1 MYNIFIK
8 QGENMDK
15 VDIQRIDSY
24 KDSRF
29 DQEALDQHGCFI
41 VNGKYPYQFKIIYKD
56 SALVDG
62 DRKYIKEV
70 IDEFRFFSEHIS
82 KFYASDGRLIGSF
95 EPVSIFKLAI
105 DKIQPSQFYVDEE
118 KINAIKSFVKSPEDI
133 IIPIAKYDNLFIS
146 LDGHTRLKLG
156 DELGSEFVYAYL
168 SEDFEGTDYFVK
180 ECQKRSVFS
189 PKDLIILTHEDFDN
203 KWNKFCD
210 DYFNN
215 L

>member
-1 MYNIFIK
+1 
-8 QGENMDK
+8 MDK

-24 KDSRF
+24 RDSRF

-41 VNGKYPYQFKIIYKD
+41 VNGKYPYQVKIISKD
-56 SALVDG
+56 SALVEGDG
-62 DRKYIKEV
+62 KYIKEV

-82 KFYASDGRLIGSF
+82 KFYARDGRLIESF
-95 EPVSIFKLAI
+95 EPLSIFRVAL

-118 KINAIKSFVKSPEDI
+118 KLNAITSFVKTPEDI
-133 IIPIAKYDNLFIS
+133 IIPIAKLDNIFIS

-156 DELGSEFVYAYL
+156 SMLGFESIYAYIL
-168 SEDFEGTDYFVK
+168 EDFEVIDYFVK

-189 PKDLIILTHEDFDN
+189 PKDMKILTHEVFDN

-215 L
+215 LK

>member
-1 MYNIFIK
+1 
-8 QGENMDK
+8 MDK

-24 KDSRF
+24 RDSRF

-41 VNGKYPYQFKIIYKD
+41 VNGKYPYQVKIISKD
-56 SALVDG
+56 SALVEGDG
-62 DRKYIKEV
+62 KYIKEV

-82 KFYASDGRLIGSF
+82 KFYARDGRLIESF
-95 EPVSIFKLAI
+95 EPLSIFRVAL

-118 KINAIKSFVKSPEDI
+118 KLNAITSFVKTPEDI
-133 IIPIAKYDNLFIS
+133 IIPIAKLDNIFIS

-156 DELGSEFVYAYL
+156 SMLGFESIYAYIL
-168 SEDFEGTDYFVK
+168 EDFEVIDYFVK

-189 PKDLIILTHEDFDN
+189 PKDMEILTHEVFDN

-215 L
+215 LK

>member
-1 MYNIFIK
+1 
-8 QGENMDK
+8 MDK

-29 DQEALDQHGCFI
+29 DQEVLDQHGCFI
-41 VNGKYPYQFKIIYKD
+41 VNGKYPYQVKIISKD
-56 SALVDG
+56 SAIIEG
-62 DRKYIKEV
+62 DMKYIKEV
-70 IDEFRFFSEHIS
+70 IDGFRFFSEHIS
-82 KFYASDGRLIGSF
+82 KFYARDGRLIESF
-95 EPVSIFKLAI
+95 EEVSIFKLAI

-118 KINAIKSFVKSPEDI
+118 KLEAIKSFIKTPEDI
-133 IIPIAKYDNLFIS
+133 IIPIARYNNLFIS

-156 DELGSEFVYAYL
+156 TKLGFESVYAYIA
-168 SEDFEGTDYFVK
+168 EDFEGTDYFVN
-180 ECQKRSVFS
+180 ECHKRSVFS

>member
-1 MYNIFIK
+1 
-8 QGENMDK
+8 MDK
-15 VDIQRIDSY
+15 VDIKRIDSY

-29 DQEALDQHGCFI
+29 NQEILDQHGCFI
-41 VNGKYPYQFKIIYKD
+41 VNGKYPYQVKIISKD

-82 KFYASDGRLIGSF
+82 KFCARDGRLIESF
-95 EPVSIFKLAI
+95 EPVSIFELAI
-105 DKIQPSQFYVDEE
+105 DQIQPSQFYVDEE
-118 KINAIKSFVKSPEDI
+118 KLNAIKSFVKSPTDI
-133 IIPIAKYDNLFIS
+133 IIPIAKQNDLIIS

-156 DELGSEFVYAYL
+156 TKLGFEFVYAYI
-168 SEDFEGTDYFVK
+168 SEDFDGTHYFVK

-189 PKDLIILTHEDFDN
+189 PKDMKILTHEVFDN

-215 L
+215 LK

>member
-1 MYNIFIK
+1 
-8 QGENMDK
+8 MDK
-15 VDIQRIDSY
+15 IDIKRIDSY

-41 VNGKYPYQFKIIYKD
+41 VNGKYPYQIKIISKD
-56 SALVDG
+56 SALVEGDG
-62 DRKYIKEV
+62 KYIKEV

-82 KFYASDGRLIGSF
+82 KFYARDGRLIESF
-95 EPVSIFKLAI
+95 EPLSIFRVAI

-118 KINAIKSFVKSPEDI
+118 KLNAITSFVKTPEDI
-133 IIPIAKYDNLFIS
+133 IIPIAKLDNIFIS
-146 LDGHTRLKLG
+146 LDGHTRLRLGSKLG
-156 DELGSEFVYAYL
+156 FESIYAYI
-168 SEDFEGTDYFVK
+168 SEDFEGIDYFVK

-189 PKDLIILTHEDFDN
+189 PKDMEILTHEDFDN

>member
-1 MYNIFIK
+1 
-8 QGENMDK
+8 MDK

-29 DQEALDQHGCFI
+29 DQEVLDQHGCFI
-41 VNGKYPYQFKIIYKD
+41 VNGKYPYHVKIISKD
-56 SALVDG
+56 SALIEG
-62 DRKYIKEV
+62 NRKYIKEV
-70 IDEFRFFSEHIS
+70 IDGFRFFSEHIS
-82 KFYASDGRLIGSF
+82 KFYARDGILIESF
-95 EPVSIFKLAI
+95 EEVSIFKLAI

-118 KINAIKSFVKSPEDI
+118 KLEAIKSFIKTPEDI
-133 IIPIAKYDNLFIS
+133 IIPIARYDNLFIS

-156 DELGSEFVYAYL
+156 TKLGFEFVYAYIA
-168 SEDFEGTDYFVK
+168 EDFEGTDYFVN

-189 PKDLIILTHEDFDN
+189 PKDLTILTHEDFDN
-203 KWNKFCD
+203 KWNKFYD